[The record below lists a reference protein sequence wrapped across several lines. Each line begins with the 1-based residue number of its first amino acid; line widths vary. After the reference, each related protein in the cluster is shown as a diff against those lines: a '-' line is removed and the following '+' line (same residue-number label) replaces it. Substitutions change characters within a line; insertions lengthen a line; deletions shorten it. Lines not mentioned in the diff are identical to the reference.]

1 MSQITL
7 TVGGRAFPVSCADG
21 EEDHV
26 RRLAAVVDGK
36 MAGASANDAQN
47 LLFAALILA
56 DEAEE
61 ARRGAPSPAGQ
72 RSARA
77 PDGDD
82 AAAFAQL
89 DALAQRIESLAD
101 MLEKAA
107 RSA

>member
-36 MAGASANDAQN
+36 MAGSSANDAQN

-61 ARRGAPSPAGQ
+61 AKRGVAAP
-72 RSARA
+72 
-77 PDGDD
+77 
-82 AAAFAQL
+82 AAAPEDDETARFAQL
-89 DALAQRIESLAD
+89 DALAVRIESLAAV
-101 MLEKAA
+101 LENAA
-107 RSA
+107 AHS

>member
-26 RRLAAVVDGK
+26 RRIAALVDEK
-36 MAGASANDAQN
+36 MAGSSASDAQN

-61 ARRGAPSPAGQ
+61 AKRA
-72 RSARA
+72 A
-77 PDGDD
+77 PDARSSAPAADGDQ
-82 AAAFAQL
+82 ARFAQL
-89 DALAQRIESLAD
+89 DALALRIESLAET
-101 MLEKAA
+101 LEKAA
-107 RSA
+107 ART

>member
-21 EEDHV
+21 EEEHV

-36 MAGASANDAQN
+36 MAGSSANDAQN

-61 ARRGAPSPAGQ
+61 ARRGKPAAQSPIPDADGA
-72 RSARA
+72 ARLV
-77 PDGDD
+77 
-82 AAAFAQL
+82 QL
-89 DALAQRIESLAD
+89 EALALRIESLAEV
-101 MLEKAA
+101 LEKAA
-107 RSA
+107 SRA